1 MDRHDAIIFITP
13 NVGEYYQNNIFFRN
27 LNSDE
32 ISFLG
37 KELTVEYRKK
47 HSSYTDCIS
56 DLKEKMIKIQ
66 KILEE

>member
-1 MDRHDAIIFITP
+1 MDKNDAIIFITP

-32 ISFLG
+32 INFLG
-37 KELTVEYRKK
+37 KALTIEYRKK
-47 HSSYTDCIS
+47 HNSYTDCIS
-56 DLKEKMIKIQ
+56 DLKEKMTKIK